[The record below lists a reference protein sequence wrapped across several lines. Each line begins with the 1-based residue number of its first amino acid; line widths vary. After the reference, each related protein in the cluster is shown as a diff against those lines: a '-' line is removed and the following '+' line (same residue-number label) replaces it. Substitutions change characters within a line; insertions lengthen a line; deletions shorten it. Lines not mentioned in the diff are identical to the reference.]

1 MAAEHGV
8 SGRRLRPFQVEALN
22 RVARQNLYLAAKPGS
37 GKTAVAVHAAHS
49 AMYDA
54 FAVRRTLVVAPLR
67 VVPQFAAEAAAWG
80 LPLTFAHCIG
90 PEGERLAALAARTDV
105 LVTSHDHF
113 PWLCRTVKASEWD
126 FDFVVYDEADRLRKG
141 GRQGSVGWKAMDAI
155 RRKQGPRIMLMSG
168 TPRPGTAHELFAP
181 VYLLDG
187 GQRLGKTLGGFR
199 AAYLE
204 PHKVDR
210 NTGRPFSWR
219 LRAGMEGALY
229 GKIEDLF
236 YAVSPD
242 LGIQMLE
249 IDRHVD
255 LPAEVERQIDRLRR
269 ELVADFDWTEITAAS
284 AGVAAGKMLQ
294 LAGGAVF
301 DDDGQVTEVHAC
313 KVDALRELI
322 EELDGEPLVVGYWY
336 THERERLLREFPA
349 MVDITTPKGLAD
361 AKAGRVQL
369 GLLHPQSAG
378 HGIDGLQQHFAAF
391 AWYTLPFSYGLYEQ
405 AVRRLARSGQAETV
419 RVFRLLAG
427 PDVLVREAL
436 DRKRG
441 EQERFYDFLTG

>member
-1 MAAEHGV
+1 M
-8 SGRRLRPFQVEALN
+8 SRNLREFQVEALQ
-22 RVARQNLYLAAKPGS
+22 RVAQRNLYLAAKPGS
-37 GKTAVAVHAAHS
+37 GKTAVAVHAAY
-49 AMYDA
+49 AALYDA
-54 FAVRRTLVVAPLR
+54 FSARRVLVVAPKR
-67 VVPQFAAEAAAWG
+67 VVPQFAFEAVSWG
-80 LPLTFAHCIG
+80 LPLTFAECMG
-90 PEGERLAALAARTDV
+90 PEQARLAALASKSDV

-113 PWLCRTVKASEWD
+113 PWLVRQVKAAEWA
-126 FDFVVYDEADRLRKG
+126 FDLVIYDEADRLRRG
-141 GRQGSVGWKAMDAI
+141 GRQGAVGWKAMDAI
-155 RRKQGPRIMLMSG
+155 RRKRGPRIMLMSG
-168 TPRPGTAHELFAP
+168 TPRPGTAHELYGP

-204 PHKVDR
+204 PHKTDR
-210 NTGRPFSWR
+210 QTGRVFSWR
-219 LRAGMEGALY
+219 LREGMESALY
-229 GKIEDLF
+229 GRIGDLF
-236 YAVSPD
+236 YGVSPD
-242 LGIQMLE
+242 LGIEMLE
-249 IDRHVD
+249 IDRHVE
-255 LPAEVERQIDRLRR
+255 LPADVETQIERMRR

-294 LAGGAVF
+294 LSSGAVF
-301 DDDGQVTEVHAC
+301 DDRGGVTEVHSA

-336 THERERLLREFPA
+336 THEKDRLLREFPA

-378 HGIDGLQQHFAAF
+378 HGIDGLQHHFAAF

-427 PDVLVREAL
+427 PDVHVRDGL
-436 DRKRG
+436 HRKRS
-441 EQERFYDFLTG
+441 EQDEFYAFLTG